1 MPVKK
6 PKDRLMLVNETY
18 SQSYLVRGQINPNRT
33 TAYTLWQG
41 YDTHRY
47 QHTLHTYQYQMSFTN
62 VTRCLVLQIE
72 SNSDA
77 FKMQSETWL
86 WAKVSSWTLHSLEW
100 RAPVVP
106 GRSHPGWWKVLSIFK
121 VWQGNEIIRFS
132 DRKRVRTWEI
142 LSTIYGKV
150 WKGEMPID

>member
-1 MPVKK
+1 MRHIVKAILCVRK
-6 PKDRLMLVNETY
+6 SIHTGRQPTHCDKDMTSIDSN
-18 SQSYLVRGQINPNRT
+18 
-33 TAYTLWQG
+33 
-41 YDTHRY
+41 
-47 QHTLHTYQYQMSFTN
+47 TLHTYQYQMSFTH
-62 VTRCLVLQIE
+62 VTRCLVLQILQIE

-106 GRSHPGWWKVLSIFK
+106 GRSPPGWWKVLSIFK

-150 WKGEMPID
+150 WKGTAMPID